1 MKNKEEK
8 KEKVKEKVR
17 EKEKT
22 KEKKAKA
29 EAAENGTPALASDYE
44 FIREQIRERPINK
57 KKLARRFL
65 LTAGLALIFGLVAC
79 LTILVL
85 EPMLSRWLSSEE
97 DMELKQVSLA
107 ENNDDEEN
115 ITLPLPPDEDEE
127 SEQLVIETPLGE
139 MNLTDEDV
147 VSGNQAEPSVSENA
161 PTEAPTPTEA
171 DLPPQIVYEQVP
183 LELEDYRQLY
193 RKLYALSGEVK
204 KCLVT
209 VTAVSEAMDWSAET
223 DASAY
228 QTTGMIVGEN
238 GRELLILADSSRL
251 TEADTLR
258 VTVCDGSR
266 GELYEKA
273 LDEDTALG
281 IYAIQLMRMSQET
294 KAVIQA
300 ARLGSSY
307 ANSILGNA
315 VMAVGNPLGTDS
327 ICYGAVT
334 SCSRKVSMCDAS
346 YQILTTDI
354 YGSPAANGVIV
365 NIRGQIA
372 GFITQEH
379 CEAGMEN
386 LVHAY
391 GISSIRK
398 LIEDLSNGRER
409 AYLGLTI
416 SDVTPEAAET
426 LGIPEGVYV
435 SGVEIDSPAMAAGIA
450 RGDIICGIGT
460 EKIVVSEDF
469 MNILQNHEA
478 ESEVQ
483 IEYARFDGEQYRKM
497 NVTLTLGKR

>member
-1 MKNKEEK
+1 MKNKEDE
-8 KEKVKEKVR
+8 KEKVKEK
-17 EKEKT
+17 EKG

-97 DMELKQVSLA
+97 DMELKQLSLA
-107 ENNDDEEN
+107 ENSEDEEN
-115 ITLPLPPDEDEE
+115 ITLPLLPDEDEE
-127 SEQLVIETPLGE
+127 SEQLVIETPIDK

-147 VSGNQAEPSVSENA
+147 VSANQAEPSVSENR

-171 DLPPQIVYEQVP
+171 EQQPQIVYEQVP

-204 KCLVT
+204 KSLVT
-209 VTAVSEAMDWSAET
+209 VTAVSETMDWSAET

-258 VTVCDGSR
+258 VTFCDGSR
-266 GELYEKA
+266 GELYEKVV
-273 LDEDTALG
+273 DPDTELG
-281 IYAIQLMRMSQET
+281 IYAIQLMQMRVET
-294 KAVIQA
+294 RAVIQA

-315 VMAVGNPLGTDS
+315 VMAVGNPLGSDS

-334 SCSRKVSMCDAS
+334 SCSRRVSMCDAS

-354 YGSPAANGVIV
+354 YGSSEANGVIV

-372 GFITQEH
+372 GFITQAH
-379 CEAGMEN
+379 CEPGMEN

-409 AYLGLTI
+409 PWLGLTI
-416 SDVTPEAAET
+416 NDVTAEAAEA

-435 SGVEIDSPAMAAGIA
+435 SGLEIDSPAMGAGLA

-460 EKIVVSEDF
+460 EKIVTTDDF
-469 MNILQNHEA
+469 MNVLQSQEA
-478 ESEVQ
+478 ESEVL
-483 IEYARFDGEQYRKM
+483 IEYARYDGEQYRKM

>member
-8 KEKVKEKVR
+8 KAK
-17 EKEKT
+17 EKEKEKE
-22 KEKKAKA
+22 KEKKGKA

-79 LTILVL
+79 LTILIL
-85 EPMLSRWLSSEE
+85 EPMLGRWLSSEE
-97 DMELKQVSLA
+97 DMELKQLSLP
-107 ENNDDEEN
+107 ENNDDEEK
-115 ITLPLPPDEDEE
+115 ITLPLLPEEEDEA
-127 SEQLVIETPLGE
+127 EQLVIETPIDE
-139 MNLTDEDV
+139 MSLYDEDV
-147 VSGNQAEPSVSENA
+147 VSSNQAEPSVSENT

-171 DLPPQIVYEQVP
+171 EQPPQIVYEQVP

-209 VTAVSEAMDWSAET
+209 VTAVSELMDWSAET

-238 GRELLILADSSRL
+238 GREILILADSSRL
-251 TEADTLR
+251 TEADALR
-258 VTVCDGSR
+258 VTFCDGRR

-273 LDEDTALG
+273 VDEETGLG
-281 IYAIQLMRMSQET
+281 IYAIQLMKMDPET
-294 KAVIQA
+294 KAVVQA
-300 ARLGSSY
+300 AILGSSY

-315 VMAVGNPLGTDS
+315 VMAVGNPLGSES

-334 SCSRKVSMCDAS
+334 SCSRKVNMCDAS

-354 YGSPAANGVIV
+354 YGNSAANGVIV

-372 GFITQEH
+372 GFITQAH
-379 CEAGMEN
+379 CEPGMEN

-409 AYLGLTI
+409 PYLGLTI

-435 SGVEIDSPAMAAGIA
+435 SGVEIDSPAMAAGLA
-450 RGDIICGIGT
+450 RGDIICSIGN
-460 EKIVVSEDF
+460 EKILTTSDF
-469 MNILQNHEA
+469 TNILQSCEA
-478 ESEVQ
+478 ESETV
-483 IEYARFDGEQYRKM
+483 IEYARFDGEEYRKM
-497 NVTLTLGKR
+497 NITLTLGTR